1 MSEIILLEP
10 PNVFW
15 CHQNDQE
22 RHSRF
27 CSTRLFAFQFKYL
40 FGVPRDVLSC
50 FLFLFTVEVVGR
62 HCRCCCWRGWC
73 RCFHRCCCSCWCR
86 CLASRTFFVGIMSR
100 KNLSFLWRHRF
111 CATPTVS
118 RWLPRLSWSLSSV
131 ALNYSRTVGLWSKR
145 ITLGRDKSVTTILMA
160 SNKLTT

>member
-1 MSEIILLEP
+1 MSEIIWLEP
-10 PNVFW
+10 PYVFW
-15 CHQNDQE
+15 RHQNDQE

-40 FGVPRDVLSC
+40 SGVPRDVLSC
-50 FLFLFTVEVVGR
+50 FLFLFAVEVVGR

-73 RCFHRCCCSCWCR
+73 HCCFCCCCRSCWCRCCRRGR

-100 KNLSFLWRHRF
+100 KNLSFPWRHRF

-118 RWLPRLSWSLSSV
+118 RCQSRFSWSLSFV
-131 ALNYSRTVGLWSKR
+131 GFNYSRNVGL
-145 ITLGRDKSVTTILMA
+145 
-160 SNKLTT
+160 